1 MTDRTPRT
9 EAGRQFVDDLMVEFY
24 EDYHSDHSQAE
35 YASARRRYKRA
46 AIVARVVRIEAEA
59 VAALTAQLAEAE
71 LKLSMCGP
79 AEAERHQAV
88 CDLTLRAEQAEAQRD
103 TLVDLLTNT
112 VAINVHAYATGK
124 AHPLG
129 RFENCTA
136 EVCVEWQKV
145 LGDIPGWAK
154 ARDALIA
161 AEAVEGAL
169 SVERL
174 IPAVKYAFEAAQE
187 WRPDPTHSYMN
198 QPVWPFD
205 KFAVALRAAL
215 RAALLA
221 EPTAP
226 QKEEDR

>member
-1 MTDRTPRT
+1 MIPLEIDTIRDWHRDRNGVCVHCSSKYVYQPWPCDT
-9 EAGRQFVDDLMVEFY
+9 AKL
-24 EDYHSDHSQAE
+24 
-35 YASARRRYKRA
+35 
-46 AIVARVVRIEAEA
+46 I
-59 VAALTAQLAEAE
+59 AQLDELREAHRNE
-71 LKLSMCGP
+71 SAGLDNWRNR
-79 AEAERHQAV
+79 AER
-88 CDLTLRAEQAEAQRD
+88 AEAQRD